1 VGIEKKPFVNYTL
14 DEDLKEKPDI
24 FTIRL
29 NKEERLFLNEQKRI
43 LEQPKDSTALKTL
56 ALIGAKVIHEEKIAY
71 IIDTLFK
78 NKKNNER
85 SGHKVI
91 E

>member
-1 VGIEKKPFVNYTL
+1 MGIEKKPFVNYTL

-78 NKKNNER
+78 NKKNNARLGIAEF
-85 SGHKVI
+85 

>member
-1 VGIEKKPFVNYTL
+1 MGIEKKPFVNYTL